1 MPQPSPTTAAPTTAA
16 PTTAAP
22 TTVAPTTAP
31 PTTTAPTVAP
41 TLAPEP
47 AGGGADDDSEVN
59 WGAIG
64 AVVGIILVV
73 AALIALI
80 SSRSR
85 KQAQEKGTLNRR
97 IAHVVGGAQ
106 WVHDQ
111 ASLDLIGSTQSPDR
125 LRVSW
130 DDTRRRMSDLGAE
143 VSSIAVSAH
152 DKQVAGELRA
162 LGHALGLLEGALD
175 TSVGLRMRG
184 GYDAGTVA
192 ATDES
197 FVAVNE
203 RRHELHAALVPLAR
217 RV

>member
-1 MPQPSPTTAAPTTAA
+1 VA
-16 PTTAAP
+16 
-22 TTVAPTTAP
+22 TVAPTPAA
-31 PTTTAPTVAP
+31 TTA
-41 TLAPEP
+41 
-47 AGGGADDDSEVN
+47 ADDGSSVN
-59 WGAIG
+59 WALLAVLVAI
-64 AVVGIILVV
+64 VLVL
-73 AALIALI
+73 AAIIALVRN
-80 SSRSR
+80 RS
-85 KQAQEKGTLNRR
+85 QAQSRERGTLHRR

-111 ASLDLIGSTQSPDR
+111 ASLELIGSTVPPER

-130 DDTRRRMSDLGAE
+130 DDTRRRMNDLGAE
-143 VSSIAVSAH
+143 VSTIAVGAHDKAVSA
-152 DKQVAGELRA
+152 ELRT

-175 TSVGLRMRG
+175 TSVGLRLRG

-203 RRHELHAALVPLAR
+203 RRHELRAALVPLAR